1 MTRTVLLG
9 DICDIKIG
17 RTPPRKQPQW
27 FSESHGIK
35 WVSIKD
41 MGNTG
46 KYISQTSE
54 FLTADA
60 IKKFNIPIIPAGTL
74 LMSFKL
80 TVGRLGFTEY
90 DTCSNEAI
98 AQLPIKDPDIVDK
111 NYLYYYLKNFN
122 FGSLSSTS
130 SIATAVNSKTV
141 KNISVSLPPLDRQK
155 KIANILGSLDEKIEL
170 NRRMNET
177 LEQLGQTIFRYHFIA
192 NPEVK
197 NWPIV
202 KVGDILSELQSG
214 SRPKGGAVE
223 LGVPSIGAE
232 NIIGL
237 GKYDYS
243 KEKYI
248 SEDFFNKLSR
258 GIVNSEDVLLY
269 KDGAYVGKKSLF
281 MNGFP
286 HKKCAVNEHVFI
298 LRTNPKLR
306 SQFFLYFWL
315 DQSSITKKII
325 DAGVK
330 AAQPGINQS
339 NVNSLPILLP
349 PEESVK
355 KFDNEIS
362 PIMEMIFSNAV
373 ESNHL
378 ATFRDAL
385 LPKLI
390 SGEIEA

>member
-1 MTRTVLLG
+1 MIQMVSLG

-90 DTCSNEAI
+90 DMCSNEAI
-98 AQLPIKDPDIVDK
+98 AQLPIKDPDMVDK

-141 KNISVSLPPLDRQK
+141 KNISVNLPPLDQQK
-155 KIANILGSLDEKIEL
+155 KIADILSSLDEKIEL

-177 LEQLGQTIFRYHFIA
+177 LEQLGQALFRHYFVDNPEAKSWDDVKVGELVDIKGGGTPSTKNSSFWGGDIVWSSPRDLANQRYHFLMRTDKTITKQGLSKISSGMLPAGTLLLSSRAPIGYIA
-192 NPEVK
+192 FAGVDMAINQGY
-197 NWPIV
+197 IAF
-202 KVGDILSELQSG
+202 L
-214 SRPKGGAVE
+214 PKA
-223 LGVPSIGAE
+223 
-232 NIIGL
+232 
-237 GKYDYS
+237 
-243 KEKYI
+243 
-248 SEDFFNKLSR
+248 KLS
-258 GIVNSEDVLLY
+258 NY
-269 KDGAYVGKKSLF
+269 F
-281 MNGFP
+281 M
-286 HKKCAVNEHVFI
+286 
-298 LRTNPKLR
+298 
-306 SQFFLYFWL
+306 YFWL
-315 DQSSITKKII
+315 KNNIQKIKDSANGSTFLEI
-325 DAGVK
+325 SKTAFRNIYIK
-330 AAQPGINQS
+330 QPNQLLH
-339 NVNSLPILLP
+339 NKFQYEAMIILD
-349 PEESVK
+349 K
-355 KFDNEIS
+355 IRDNEAEIYNLTS
-362 PIMEMIFSNAV
+362 
-373 ESNHL
+373 L
-378 ATFRDAL
+378 RDSL

-390 SGEIEA
+390 SGEVIL

>member
-1 MTRTVLLG
+1 MIQMVSLG

-141 KNISVSLPPLDRQK
+141 KNISVNLPPLDQQK
-155 KIANILGSLDEKIEL
+155 KIADILSSLDEKIEL

-177 LEQLGQTIFRYHFIA
+177 LEQLGQALFRHYFIN
-192 NPEVK
+192 NPDAK
-197 NWPIV
+197 NWNEGTLGDIMNITMGQSPPGKSYNDNGDGVVFYQGRADFGSRYPNIRLFTTDPKRFA
-202 KVGDILSELQSG
+202 KVGDVLLTVRAPVGDVNQASERCCIGRGLAAIS
-214 SRPKGGAVE
+214 SRTGAVSFCYYYCHQLKADFLE
-223 LGVPSIGAE
+223 YNSEGTVFGSINGKQLKALKLK
-232 NIIGL
+232 IPPIGL
-237 GKYDYS
+237 V
-243 KEKYI
+243 EKFENEVAVI
-248 SEDFFNKLSR
+248 DKTIML
-258 GIVNSEDVLLY
+258 NSYQVKTLVVL
-269 KDGAYVGKKSLF
+269 
-281 MNGFP
+281 
-286 HKKCAVNEHVFI
+286 
-298 LRTNPKLR
+298 
-306 SQFFLYFWL
+306 
-315 DQSSITKKII
+315 
-325 DAGVK
+325 
-330 AAQPGINQS
+330 
-339 NVNSLPILLP
+339 
-349 PEESVK
+349 
-355 KFDNEIS
+355 
-362 PIMEMIFSNAV
+362 
-373 ESNHL
+373 
-378 ATFRDAL
+378 RDSL

-390 SGEIEA
+390 SGGIEV